1 MKTYCFL
8 LLIALSITQVSAETS
23 IAILDFELNDLTL
36 APRTPAEINRTAS
49 LKPLLEKE
57 LKSAGYRIISIGL
70 TAQHQSNSGFG
81 YLFDHDDVAAELGR
95 AAGADYVLVGRL
107 HKPSFLF
114 AYIMGHLIRVQD
126 GQLIGNYISET
137 KGGDEKLT
145 LKGVESIAD
154 KIDKDLDNRYTP
166 PPPKHIPSLH

>member
-1 MKTYCFL
+1 MKTCCFL
-8 LLIALSITQVSAETS
+8 FLIALSVTQANAATS

-36 APRTPAEINRTAS
+36 KPRMAAEISRTAS

-57 LKSAGYRIISIGL
+57 LKSAGYRIVSIDL
-70 TAQHQSNSGFG
+70 AAQHQANSGFG
-81 YLFDHDDVAAELGR
+81 YLFDHDDVASKLGR
-95 AAGADYVLVGRL
+95 TAGADYVLVGRL

-114 AYIMGHLIRVQD
+114 AYIMGHLIRTKD

-145 LKGVESIAD
+145 LKGIESIAG

-166 PPPKHIPSLH
+166 PPPKHIPLH

>member
-8 LLIALSITQVSAETS
+8 FLIALSISQANAETS
-23 IAILDFELNDLTL
+23 IAVLDFELNDLTL
-36 APRTPAEINRTAS
+36 KPGIAAEINRTAS
-49 LKPLLEKE
+49 VKPLLKKE
-57 LKSAGYRIISIGL
+57 LKGAGYRIISIDL
-70 TAQHQSNSGFG
+70 AAQHQANSGFG

-114 AYIMGHLIRVQD
+114 AYIMGHLIRVKD

-145 LKGVESIAD
+145 LKGVESLAS
-154 KIDKDLDNRYTP
+154 KIDKDLDKSYTP
-166 PPPKHIPSLH
+166 PPPKYIPLH

>member
-8 LLIALSITQVSAETS
+8 FLIALSIAQVNAETN

-36 APRTPAEINRTAS
+36 KPRIAAEINRTAS
-49 LKPLLEKE
+49 LKPLLENE
-57 LKSAGYRIISIGL
+57 LKGAGYRIISIDL
-70 TAQHQSNSGFG
+70 AAQHHSNSGFG
-81 YLFDHDDVAAELGR
+81 YLFEHDDVAAELGR
-95 AAGADYVLVGRL
+95 TAGADYVLVGRL

-114 AYIMGHLIRVQD
+114 AYIMGHLIRVKD

-145 LKGVESIAD
+145 LKGVESLAG

-166 PPPKHIPSLH
+166 PPPKHISLH

>member
-1 MKTYCFL
+1 MKTFCFL
-8 LLIALSITQVSAETS
+8 FLIVLSISQVNAETS

-36 APRTPAEINRTAS
+36 RPRAAAEINRTAN

-57 LKSAGYRIISIGL
+57 LKSVGYHIISIDL
-70 TAQHQSNSGFG
+70 ATQHKANSGFG
-81 YLFDHDDVAAELGR
+81 YLFDHDDVAATLGR
-95 AAGADYVLVGRL
+95 TAGADYVLVGRL

-114 AYIMGHLIRVQD
+114 AYIMGHLIRVKD

-137 KGGDEKLT
+137 KGGDMKLT
-145 LKGVESIAD
+145 LKGVESLAG

-166 PPPKHIPSLH
+166 PPPKHIPLH

>member
-1 MKTYCFL
+1 MKFYCFL
-8 LLIALSITQVSAETS
+8 FLIAFSVTQVNAQTS

-36 APRTPAEINRTAS
+36 KPEIAAEINRTAS
-49 LKPLLEKE
+49 LKSMLEKE
-57 LKSAGYRIISIGL
+57 LKGADYRIISIDL
-70 TAQHQSNSGFG
+70 AAQHQANSGFG
-81 YLFDHDDVAAELGR
+81 YLFDHDDVAATLGG

-114 AYIMGHLIRVQD
+114 AYIMGHLVRVKD
-126 GQLIGNYISET
+126 GRLIGNYISET

-145 LKGVESIAD
+145 LKGVESLAD

-166 PPPKHIPSLH
+166 PPPKHSLLH